1 VRFRFSNVDHV
12 NYEGSPGALR
22 ILQAAKTVFVREGG
36 TGFSARA
43 VAKEAGVTLG
53 AVQHFFRT
61 SNQLLVAVLEFVVN
75 EFETAYEDTSDK
87 LPFNGEARL
96 LAVIDILLDSNWQ
109 TDTRKL
115 FYGIY
120 ALSCY
125 NEFAATLLDQMYTRH
140 TRLLAGLIGGARPRL
155 SERRC
160 FELAIL
166 LASMIDGAMVYT
178 GNRKKPLI
186 ARRTLAGLVKTE
198 FLRNL
203 DAPEGRRDS
212 SIGVA
217 RTSKVP
223 VRTAARVS
231 RI

>member
-1 VRFRFSNVDHV
+1 VGFHFSNVDRV
-12 NYEGSPGALR
+12 SFEGVPGALR
-22 ILQAAKTVFVREGG
+22 ILRAAKTVFVREGG

-61 SNQLLVAVLEFVVN
+61 SNQLLAAVLEFVVN
-75 EFETAYEDTSDK
+75 EFETAYEKTSDK

-109 TDTRKL
+109 PDTRKV

-125 NEFAATLLDQMYTRH
+125 NGFAATLVDQMYARH
-140 TRLLAGLIGGARPRL
+140 TRILAGLIGGARPRL
-155 SERRC
+155 AERRC

-166 LASMIDGAMVYT
+166 LASTIDGAMVYT
-178 GNRKKPLI
+178 GNWRKPLI
-186 ARRTLAGLVKTE
+186 DRRTLAELVKRE
-198 FLRNL
+198 FLRNV
-203 DAPEGRRDS
+203 DAPEGRR
-212 SIGVA
+212 VA
-217 RTSKVP
+217 SKRLAQTSKP
-223 VRTAARVS
+223 AARAAV
-231 RI
+231 RA